1 MWCPFVYSL
10 LDPPGPPSCPEV
22 KDKTKSSIS
31 LAWKPPAKDGGS
43 PIKGYIV
50 EMQEE
55 GTTDWKRVNEPDKL
69 LTTCE
74 CVVPNLKELRKYR
87 FRVKAVNEAGESEP
101 SDTTG
106 EIPATDIQGTHLTQ
120 LMRSPFLDHTVELM
134 SCRWSPYLFNKC

>member
-1 MWCPFVYSL
+1 MFGVFLL
-10 LDPPGPPSCPEV
+10 LDPPSPPSCPEV
-22 KDKTKSSIS
+22 KDRTKSSIS

-69 LTTCE
+69 LPTCE

-106 EIPATDIQGTHLTQ
+106 EIPATDIQGTGPSMHSPLDIIIKWVNLLKICQ
-120 LMRSPFLDHTVELM
+120 LL
-134 SCRWSPYLFNKC
+134 Y

>member
-1 MWCPFVYSL
+1 MYSETFLWYINLASHQLQILSFFFFFLL
-10 LDPPGPPSCPEV
+10 LDPPGPPSRPEV

-55 GTTDWKRVNEPDKL
+55 GTTDWKSVNEPDKL

-74 CVVPNLKELRKYR
+74 CVVPNLKELKKYR

-106 EIPATDIQGTHLTQ
+106 EIPATDVQGTV
-120 LMRSPFLDHTVELM
+120 P
-134 SCRWSPYLFNKC
+134 

>member
-1 MWCPFVYSL
+1 
-10 LDPPGPPSCPEV
+10 
-22 KDKTKSSIS
+22 
-31 LAWKPPAKDGGS
+31 
-43 PIKGYIV
+43 
-50 EMQEE
+50 MQEE

-134 SCRWSPYLFNKC
+134 YWRWSPYLFNKC

>member
-1 MWCPFVYSL
+1 MASKLDIYFFSL

-31 LAWKPPAKDGGS
+31 LGWKPPAKDGGS

-55 GTTDWKRVNEPDKL
+55 GSTDWKRVNEPDKL

-106 EIPATDIQGTHLTQ
+106 EEDN
-120 LMRSPFLDHTVELM
+120 PF
-134 SCRWSPYLFNKC
+134 SCRFVK